1 MFFCRLQQSGIID
14 FLIEGYMRPGD
25 LLRYYAPRELE
36 LVPLNLDHLAGAF
49 IVLVG
54 ATYLFI
60 QQRSLQNSKFSH

>member
-60 QQRSLQNSKFSH
+60 Q